1 MPEVGYELYR
11 LITVSGTD
19 RIAFL
24 QGQLSQDISRLKSS
38 GRMLAAWCN
47 PKGRVIAIFRVI
59 DQGREIALLVPEALL
74 EKLVQRLTMFR
85 LRADVEFT
93 VPDDFGG
100 LIQDDEADLVKLIRA
115 GMPNIDDTNTEAFTP
130 HMLNLDKLGAISF
143 SKGCYTGQ
151 EGVARTEHL
160 GQSKRRLMRYEADL
174 DGIAV
179 GDKLSEADRNVGEV
193 VNVVGRELLAVTPVE
208 LHKQPLKIGAA
219 TVTPRGLPYEL

>member
-1 MPEVGYELYR
+1 M
-11 LITVSGTD
+11 
-19 RIAFL
+19 
-24 QGQLSQDISRLKSS
+24 SR
-38 GRMLAAWCN
+38 
-47 PKGRVIAIFRVI
+47 
-59 DQGREIALLVPEALL
+59 
-74 EKLVQRLTMFR
+74 
-85 LRADVEFT
+85 
-93 VPDDFGG
+93 G

-115 GMPNIDDTNTEAFTP
+115 GVPNIDDTNTEAFTP

-151 EGVARTEHL
+151 EVVARTEHL

-219 TVTPRGLPYEL
+219 NRSAPGPPLRTVIRYAALTPYRAASSQRSVSQRLRGAYAGIAARRGLTASW